1 MKKHIIVTNN
11 LGEIQTII
19 SAPAEIEF
27 DKDSIICIDNS
38 TNLPIPVVAMDA
50 DELDES
56 DVLEMK
62 RDLKKFRIKSPI
74 KGKVVDKKS
83 LEMRR

>member
-38 TNLPIPVVAMDA
+38 TNQPIPVVAMDA

-62 RDLKKFRIKSPI
+62 RDLKKFRIKAPI